1 MTRVRIAAIGA
12 AALLS
17 FWIPGCS
24 SGGEGLALNA
34 AELQNSLQEKLVQA
48 GTPPTAVNCRRALPG
63 VVGQTVRCEV
73 VFADARRVD
82 AVLTTTNVDGDTID
96 YEITG
101 PELTKDQLDQRVA
114 TLAFAQS
121 AACDSGLTGQPGDWA
136 QCEVTAGG
144 RTSNRTVTV
153 RGVQGLMI
161 DLAVTQMLPKPQL
174 EDALLTRLTPTYG
187 RRPDSAAC
195 LGDLMGEPG
204 KTTECVVVFDGNPD
218 TYIVT
223 VTEIGGGT
231 VNFKYE
237 SK

>member
-1 MTRVRIAAIGA
+1 MTRVRMPAIVA
-12 AALLS
+12 AALCV
-17 FWIPGCS
+17 WIPGCS
-24 SGGEGLALNA
+24 SGSGGSPLNP

-48 GTPPTAVNCRRALPG
+48 GTPPTSVTCKRALPG
-63 VVGQTVRCEV
+63 VVGQTARCEV

-153 RGVQGLMI
+153 RGVQGLMM
-161 DLAVTQMLPKPQL
+161 DLDVTQMLPKQQL

-204 KTTECVVVFDGNPD
+204 KITECVVVFDGNPD
-218 TYIVT
+218 TYVVT
-223 VTEIGGGT
+223 VTEIGSNT